1 MPRVGQNPNRSADA
15 ERFESTF
22 VAVIT
27 HLPNTTTAYHA
38 KRFEVVRAC
47 LTTMRE
53 NAKMPHTFIV
63 WDNGSEQTFR
73 NWLQDVFRPDVLI
86 LSKNVGKV
94 TARTT
99 LGRMIPPEAVI
110 AISDDDMLYEDDWLV
125 PQIELLQHFPNVA
138 CVSGY
143 AVRTAFRWGVE
154 NTLAWARKHAL
165 LEQGRFMSREREND
179 FAVSI
184 GRDPA
189 WHEAYT
195 KDDVDYRVTY
205 NGKSAYCTAHH
216 CQFVTTGETIRKL
229 PQYDDKA
236 LGEER
241 SFDIG
246 MDALGLRLST
256 INRLSRHI
264 GNVMDE
270 SMRKTIGV

>member
-1 MPRVGQNPNRSADA
+1 MPRIGQNPNKSMDA
-15 ERFESTF
+15 ERFESPF

-27 HLPNTTTAYHA
+27 HLPNTTSAYHA
-38 KRFEVVRAC
+38 KRFEVVRTC
-47 LTTMRE
+47 LTTMRN

-73 NWLQDVFRPDVLI
+73 NWLQDVFKPDVLV

-110 AISDDDMLYEDDWLV
+110 AISDDDMLYENGWLA
-125 PQIELLQHFPNVA
+125 PQIELLQHFPNTA

-184 GRDPA
+184 GRDPM

-195 KDDVDYRVTY
+195 KNDVDYRVTY
-205 NGKSAYCTAHH
+205 RGKTAYCTSHH
-216 CQFVTTGETIRKL
+216 CQFVTKGETIRKL
-229 PQYDDKA
+229 SQYDNKA
-236 LGEER
+236 LGDER
-241 SFDIG
+241 GFDIG
-246 MDALGLRLST
+246 MDSLGLRLST

-264 GNVMDE
+264 GNVLDE
-270 SMRKTIGV
+270 SMTRIGV